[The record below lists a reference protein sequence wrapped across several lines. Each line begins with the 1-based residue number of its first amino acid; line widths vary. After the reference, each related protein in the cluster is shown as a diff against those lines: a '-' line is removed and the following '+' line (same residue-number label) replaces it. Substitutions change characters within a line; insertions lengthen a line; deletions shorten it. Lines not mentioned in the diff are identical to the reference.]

1 VSVLYLDLQH
11 EIQDIYC
18 HGMYTH
24 KIQILYALQH
34 GYLLVKLVGRYDLYF
49 IRYNP
54 DQFEKDGKKHNPG
67 DHKRKSTLIKWI
79 ECVKAYA
86 KNGKVK
92 DGLHVLYLF
101 YNGYDEKTTW
111 ETIDPFMRIKR

>member
-1 VSVLYLDLQH
+1 MDENQHDTEQYRKCDLPRMVNLHQN
-11 EIQDIYC
+11 IS
-18 HGMYTH
+18 
-24 KIQILYALQH
+24 AP
-34 GYLLVKLVGRYDLYF
+34 VYF

-54 DQFEKDGKKHNPG
+54 DQFEKDGKKHNPS

-92 DGLHVLYLF
+92 DGLYVLYLF